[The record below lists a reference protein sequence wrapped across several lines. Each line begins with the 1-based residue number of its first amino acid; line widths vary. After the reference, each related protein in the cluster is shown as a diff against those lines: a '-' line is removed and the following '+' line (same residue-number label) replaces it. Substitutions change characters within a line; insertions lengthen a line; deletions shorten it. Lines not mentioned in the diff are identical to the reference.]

1 MGKNRPI
8 VVATL
13 GYIIGII
20 WGLYFK
26 INIVLIYAIIAI
38 ILKVAKKIRKGKTKG
53 KFKFISIQKILRYI
67 KLILD
72 LKSIIIIII
81 FSTISNFI
89 VIQLNSKYE
98 NLYSNIEA
106 VTVTGKIIDNGT
118 YKEYKITYKLKV
130 EKVND
135 KNQFKGTN
143 LYINV
148 NKNIK
153 QNLKYGDYISVQGI
167 YQKPNQASNY
177 GGFDY
182 AKYLRQEQ
190 VYRNFKSR
198 KYPCFKRK
206 YE

>member
-26 INIVLIYAIIAI
+26 MNIVLIYALILIITI
-38 ILKVAKKIRKGKTKG
+38 VANKIKYNKPKG

-89 VIQLNSKYE
+89 LIQLNSKYE

-106 VTVTGKIIDNGT
+106 VTVTGKIVNNGT
-118 YKEYKITYKLKV
+118 YREYKTTYKLKV
-130 EKVND
+130 EKVNG

-143 LYINV
+143 LYIDV
-148 NKNIK
+148 NKNVK
-153 QNLKYGDYISVQGI
+153 QNLKYGDYISLQGI
-167 YQKPNQASNY
+167 YQNPSIASNY

-182 AKYLRQEQ
+182 AQYLKQEK
-190 VYRNFKSR
+190 VYRDSKSR
-198 KYPCFKRK
+198 KY
-206 YE
+206 

>member
-26 INIVLIYAIIAI
+26 MNIVLIYALILIITI
-38 ILKVAKKIRKGKTKG
+38 VANKIKYNKPKG

-106 VTVTGKIIDNGT
+106 VTVTGKIVNNGT
-118 YKEYKITYKLKV
+118 YREYKTTYKLKV
-130 EKVND
+130 EKVNG

-143 LYINV
+143 LYIDV
-148 NKNIK
+148 NKNVK
-153 QNLKYGDYISVQGI
+153 QNLKYGDYISLQGI
-167 YQKPNQASNY
+167 YQKPSIASNY

-182 AKYLRQEQ
+182 AQYLKQEK
-190 VYRNFKSR
+190 VYRDSKSR
-198 KYPCFKRK
+198 KY
-206 YE
+206 

>member
-26 INIVLIYAIIAI
+26 INIALIYAIIAI
-38 ILKVAKKIRKGKTKG
+38 ILKVANKIRKGKTKG

-72 LKSIIIIII
+72 FKSIIIIII
-81 FSTISNFI
+81 FSVISNI
-89 VIQLNSKYE
+89 ITIQLNNKYE
-98 NLYSNIEA
+98 NLYSGLEA
-106 VTVTGKIIDNGT
+106 VNITGSIVDNGKN
-118 YKEYKITYKLKV
+118 KEYKTTYKLKI
-130 EKVND
+130 EKVNE
-135 KNQFKGTN
+135 KSKFKGTY
-143 LYINV
+143 LYIDI
-148 NKNIK
+148 NKKTK

-167 YQKPNQASNY
+167 YQKPQRASNY

-182 AKYLRQEQ
+182 AQYLKQEK
-190 VYRNFKSR
+190 VYRNNKSR
-198 KYPCFKRK
+198 KY
-206 YE
+206 

>member
-38 ILKVAKKIRKGKTKG
+38 ILKVANQIPKSKTKR

-89 VIQLNSKYE
+89 LIQLNSKYE

-106 VTVTGKIIDNGT
+106 VTVTGKIVNNGT
-118 YKEYKITYKLKV
+118 YREYKTTYKLKV
-130 EKVND
+130 EKVNG

-143 LYINV
+143 LYIDV
-148 NKNIK
+148 NKNVK
-153 QNLKYGDYISVQGI
+153 QNLKYGDYISLQGI
-167 YQKPNQASNY
+167 YQKPSIASNY

-182 AKYLRQEQ
+182 AQYLKQEK
-190 VYRNFKSR
+190 VYRDSKSR
-198 KYPCFKRK
+198 KY
-206 YE
+206 

>member
-8 VVATL
+8 VVAIL

-26 INIVLIYAIIAI
+26 MNIVLIYAVLLIITI
-38 ILKVAKKIRKGKTKG
+38 VANKIKYNKPKG

-89 VIQLNSKYE
+89 LIQLNSKYE

-106 VTVTGKIIDNGT
+106 VTVTGKIVNNGT
-118 YKEYKITYKLKV
+118 YREYKTTYKLKV
-130 EKVND
+130 EKVNG

-143 LYINV
+143 LYIDV
-148 NKNIK
+148 NKNVK
-153 QNLKYGDYISVQGI
+153 QNLKYGDYISLQGI
-167 YQKPNQASNY
+167 YQKPSIASNY

-182 AKYLRQEQ
+182 AQYLKQEK
-190 VYRNFKSR
+190 VYRDSKSR
-198 KYPCFKRK
+198 KY
-206 YE
+206 

>member
-26 INIVLIYAIIAI
+26 INIVLIYAIILI
-38 ILKVAKKIRKGKTKG
+38 ILKVANQFKTNRLER

-72 LKSIIIIII
+72 FKSIIIIII
-81 FSTISNFI
+81 FSVISNI
-89 VIQLNSKYE
+89 ITIQLNNKYE
-98 NLYSNIEA
+98 NLYSGLEA
-106 VTVTGKIIDNGT
+106 VNITGSIVDNGKN
-118 YKEYKITYKLKV
+118 KEYKTTYKLNI
-130 EKVND
+130 EKVNE
-135 KNQFKGTN
+135 KSKFKGTY
-143 LYINV
+143 LYIDI
-148 NKNIK
+148 NKKTK

-167 YQKPNQASNY
+167 YQKPGKASDY

-182 AKYLRQEQ
+182 AQYLKQEK
-190 VYRNFKSR
+190 VYRNNKSR
-198 KYPCFKRK
+198 KY
-206 YE
+206 

>member
-1 MGKNRPI
+1 MGKNRPT

-26 INIVLIYAIIAI
+26 MNIVLIYALILIIAI
-38 ILKVAKKIRKGKTKG
+38 VANKIKYNKPKG

-106 VTVTGKIIDNGT
+106 VTVTGKIVNNGT
-118 YKEYKITYKLKV
+118 YKEYKTTYKLKV
-130 EKVND
+130 EKVNG

-143 LYINV
+143 LYIDV
-148 NKNIK
+148 NKNVK
-153 QNLKYGDYISVQGI
+153 QNLKYGDYIDVQGI
-167 YQKPNQASNY
+167 YQKPSKASNY

-182 AKYLRQEQ
+182 AQYLKQEK
-190 VYRNFKSR
+190 VYRDSKSR
-198 KYPCFKRK
+198 KY
-206 YE
+206 

>member
-1 MGKNRPI
+1 MGKNRPT

-26 INIVLIYAIIAI
+26 MNIVLIYALILIITI
-38 ILKVAKKIRKGKTKG
+38 VANKIKYNKPKG

-106 VTVTGKIIDNGT
+106 VTVTGKIVNNGT
-118 YKEYKITYKLKV
+118 YKEYKTTYKLKV
-130 EKVND
+130 EKVNG

-143 LYINV
+143 LYIDV
-148 NKNIK
+148 NKNVK
-153 QNLKYGDYISVQGI
+153 QNLKYGDYINVQGI
-167 YQKPNQASNY
+167 YQKPNKASNY

-182 AKYLRQEQ
+182 AQYLKQEK
-190 VYRNFKSR
+190 VYRDSKSR
-198 KYPCFKRK
+198 KY
-206 YE
+206 